1 MNFEIGDLIV
11 YTPNIDKLAPPLTRS
26 PDWGIVIGL
35 IPDYIRMKFSDS
47 EAIYHVLPSAITHH
61 PYSLKYIKQLF
72 KPCFSEFKEALES
85 REARQVM
92 LQKTPLS
99 VRLPGP
105 AHIVQAFITNVR
117 RHKTNLSKLTR
128 Q

>member
-1 MNFEIGDLIV
+1 MNFEIGDVIV
-11 YTPNIDKLAPPLTRS
+11 YTPNLDNLSHPLRRPS
-26 PDWGIVIGL
+26 DWGIVIGL

-61 PYSLKYIKQLF
+61 PYSPKYIKQLF

-105 AHIVQAFITNVR
+105 AHMVQAFITNVR
-117 RHKTNLSKLTR
+117 RHKTNMSHLSR
-128 Q
+128 

>member
-26 PDWGIVIGL
+26 PDWGIVIKL
-35 IPDYIRMKFSDS
+35 KPDYIVMKFNDSD
-47 EAIYHVLPSAITHH
+47 AIYHILPQAITHH
-61 PYSLKYIKQLF
+61 PHSPKYIKQQLRQ
-72 KPCFSEFKEALES
+72 CFPEFKEALEC

-92 LQKTPLS
+92 LQKIPLS

-117 RHKTNLSKLTR
+117 RHKTKISYLTR
-128 Q
+128 